1 MFEKE
6 TRMYWDQFAKDF
18 RRLLTKAASGQSAAP
33 EESPCPLDAF
43 AACPSGGDRTDEE
56 EMTPYSPDDSGE
68 RSDSSL
74 HLSC

>member
-1 MFEKE
+1 MH
-6 TRMYWDQFAKDF
+6 WDQFAQGLKQ
-18 RRLLTKAASGQSAAP
+18 LLTKAASPQIAAP
-33 EESPCPLDAF
+33 VEYPHPDESI
-43 AACPSGGDRTDEE
+43 AANPSGPDRYDEE

>member
-1 MFEKE
+1 MH
-6 TRMYWDQFAKDF
+6 WDQFAKALKQ
-18 RRLLTKAASGQSAAP
+18 LLDKAVSPQTVALAEYPHRDESIAANASG
-33 EESPCPLDAF
+33 D
-43 AACPSGGDRTDEE
+43 DRYDDE

>member
-1 MFEKE
+1 
-6 TRMYWDQFAKDF
+6 MYWDQFAKGLKQ
-18 RRLLTKAASGQSAAP
+18 LLDKAVSPPIAAP
-33 EESPCPLDAF
+33 VEYPHPNESI
-43 AACPSGGDRTDEE
+43 AANPSGDDRYDEE